1 MGEGLF
7 VQGKI
12 IFLTDHE
19 SFSLVSQ
26 NIAVIAAPDAHNR
39 VRAQIALLN
48 LPAGVLLQVVRQ
60 DLDEILAFDFH
71 VNSFPAAAGSVPAG
85 GRHADAL
92 IVY

>member
-26 NIAVIAAPDAHNR
+26 NIAVIAAPDAHDR

-60 DLDEILAFDFH
+60 DLGA
-71 VNSFPAAAGSVPAG
+71 VPLQ
-85 GRHADAL
+85 AD
-92 IVY
+92 